1 MNEQKVCIIG
11 GGLTGLV
18 TATVLSRLNLK
29 IDLITGN
36 NYKSLKSH
44 RTLAISQSNY
54 DFLNKT
60 NIFKFAK
67 KDFWS
72 CSQMK
77 LYTETKKEKFTKIF
91 ELNRDKKLNNQ
102 ILYMIKNSK
111 LMNCAIKDI
120 KKNKLISIKNN
131 KMISEIN
138 NSGLLSYV
146 KFGNTTNSKY
156 NLIIFCTG
164 ENSNLT
170 NKFFNDQVIK
180 HSYQESSI
188 TTILKHSSFE
198 NITARQIFLNNEILA
213 LLPISNTETSIVW
226 SIKKNE
232 MYKHQSKEYSL
243 FKKKIKLYTKDY
255 LKNIKFT
262 KNIEYKDLNFLIR
275 TKYYKNRILLFG
287 DALHIAHPF
296 MGQAF
301 NMTLRDLA
309 SLKQKLKNKIEL
321 GLDIGSSDIL
331 SEYSDEIKPRNF
343 IYSLGIDLVKDLF
356 SKEKKNFRYFRN
368 NILMKLNNS
377 NLAKEFFLNL
387 ADKGFKF

>member
-1 MNEQKVCIIG
+1 M
-11 GGLTGLV
+11 
-18 TATVLSRLNLK
+18 
-29 IDLITGN
+29 
-36 NYKSLKSH
+36 
-44 RTLAISQSNY
+44 
-54 DFLNKT
+54 
-60 NIFKFAK
+60 
-67 KDFWS
+67 
-72 CSQMK
+72 
-77 LYTETKKEKFTKIF
+77 
-91 ELNRDKKLNNQ
+91 
-102 ILYMIKNSK
+102 
-111 LMNCAIKDI
+111 
-120 KKNKLISIKNN
+120 
-131 KMISEIN
+131 
-138 NSGLLSYV
+138 
-146 KFGNTTNSKY
+146 
-156 NLIIFCTG
+156 
-164 ENSNLT
+164 
-170 NKFFNDQVIK
+170 
-180 HSYQESSI
+180 
-188 TTILKHSSFE
+188 
-198 NITARQIFLNNEILA
+198 A
-213 LLPISNTETSIVW
+213 LLPISNTETSIVL

-309 SLKQKLKNKIEL
+309 SLKQTLKNKIEL

-331 SEYSDEIKPRNF
+331 SEYSEEIKPRNF

-356 SKEKKNFRYFRN
+356 SKEKKNFKYFRN